1 MHQDNTTNQLGRYL
15 RAHREDAGL
24 TIRHLASIIGMNHG
38 YLVRLESGEKTNPSA
53 DVLHKLADALEL
65 DPAELLAFIGITPS
79 STLPPAR
86 VYFRKKYGLSE
97 ADARRAAQ
105 LIEQYTKE
113 EGKDKK
119 QATKEVNNDYQR

>member
-1 MHQDNTTNQLGRYL
+1 MHQDNTTNELGHYL
-15 RAHREDAGL
+15 RAHREAAGL

-65 DPAELLAFIGITPS
+65 DPAEVLAFIGITSS

-97 ADARRAAQ
+97 ADARQVAK
-105 LIEQYTKE
+105 LIEQYTSKGKNKE
-113 EGKDKK
+113 QD
-119 QATKEVNNDYQR
+119 TKEVNNDAD

>member
-1 MHQDNTTNQLGRYL
+1 M
-15 RAHREDAGL
+15 
-24 TIRHLASIIGMNHG
+24 
-38 YLVRLESGEKTNPSA
+38 
-53 DVLHKLADALEL
+53 LHKLADALEL

-105 LIEQYTKE
+105 LVEQYTKK
-113 EGKDKK
+113 GKDKERDM
-119 QATKEVNNDYQR
+119 KEVNND